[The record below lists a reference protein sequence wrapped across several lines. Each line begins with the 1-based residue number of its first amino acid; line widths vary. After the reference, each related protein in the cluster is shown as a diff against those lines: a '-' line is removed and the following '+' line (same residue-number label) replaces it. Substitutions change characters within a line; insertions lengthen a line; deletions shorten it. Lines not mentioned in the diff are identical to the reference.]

1 MSESRSPFTVVVED
15 SGPLYSEF
23 NHRVMVRASPLL
35 LWCPSFR
42 LPPGVSDSDKPRPLY
57 QSKYRHHHL
66 DRLDRFAVIHYRSPY
81 LATSLLFTFIFPLS
95 ASASLH
101 LSGSHDPSPALPLRS
116 LARLLSA
123 TSPDRSSPPHLV
135 AEVCLAPPT
144 PVSYRPPINRQ
155 FGLI

>member
-116 LARLLSA
+116 LLGSSRLRLQIDPLRLISWQKCA
-123 TSPDRSSPPHLV
+123 WLLPLRCHIALLLIG
-135 AEVCLAPPT
+135 CLD
-144 PVSYRPPINRQ
+144 
-155 FGLI
+155 